1 VVTAVSPSFG
11 VLYRPCSDHIQ
22 VDIEETALQMRSCLN
37 SSRVVTIFPKRAFA
51 VLSCVIFLACSAG
64 DQLDHGGDIVS
75 PATIPDNEVDM
86 LCES

>member
-1 VVTAVSPSFG
+1 
-11 VLYRPCSDHIQ
+11 
-22 VDIEETALQMRSCLN
+22 MRSCLN